1 MGTVTYCLHL
11 GSLTWSERIRQKMGN
26 CPHCSPIPE
35 SSFRRIT
42 VAAIVLAGFIAYA
55 NSFRNDFV
63 WDDVS
68 SVLLHKHVQDPSK
81 FFQLFREDQH
91 AFGRGQGNFYRPLVS
106 VSFMIDF
113 LLSHGQRGQAVTGPG
128 IPNLSPFLFHLTN
141 TAWHVAATI
150 LLFALLTRLKAPA
163 LVRFAVPILY
173 VVHPLHTE
181 AATYISGRA
190 DSMSAAFVYAG
201 LWCSLGQMGTV
212 THCLPDS
219 LRPGHGTQAQKI
231 GNCPHL
237 SQRILAY
244 ILGMLCFVGGL
255 LCKESAAIFPFMLLL
270 FILLKPVEEPDRKKV
285 YLNRLIPFG
294 VSLVILA
301 AYAYLRMNILRFAT
315 ASAMAPTTFGHRLA
329 ETCQAFA
336 LYLKLIFVPTGL
348 HMERT
353 LADATGWT
361 ALAGAILLLLCIGLL
376 VESVAHNRRRM
387 ALGIGWFLLTWL
399 PISGLVPL
407 NAPMAEHWLYVPL
420 AGFLWALAEA
430 AVVLIPRPR
439 ARKVAVGVSWAWF
452 IALIALTVARNPAWR
467 DNETIFRDTLA
478 KNPNSARVHYNLAVT
493 YEDILKNL
501 PGAKRHYEDVIEI
514 YKKQKKAAGREAYYD
529 DELEAY
535 NSLGKIYLQQGDYQ
549 AAAEKYR
556 TVLSVGGSEKNA
568 ALLAS
573 SAFGLGKCFL
583 AMGDLQRAG
592 ELFKKAVAL
601 DPSLKGE
608 VQRLV
613 TALPATS

>member
-1 MGTVTYCLHL
+1 M
-11 GSLTWSERIRQKMGN
+11 QKIGN
-26 CPHCSPIPE
+26 CPYFSPIPE
-35 SSFRRIT
+35 SSFRWIS
-42 VAAIVLAGFIAYA
+42 VASIVLAGFIAYA

-68 SVLLHKHVQDPSK
+68 SVLLHKHVQDPSQ

-128 IPNLSPFLFHLTN
+128 IPNLSPFVFHLTN
-141 TAWHVAATI
+141 TSWHVAATI

-181 AATYISGRA
+181 AVTYISGRA
-190 DSMSAAFVYAG
+190 DSMSAAFIYAG
-201 LWCSLGQMGTV
+201 LWCSLGKVGTV
-212 THCLPDS
+212 THFLPHS
-219 LRPGHGTQAQKI
+219 LRLGQGTQTQKI
-231 GNCPHL
+231 GNCPHF
-237 SQRILAY
+237 SQRMLAY

-255 LCKESAAIFPFMLLL
+255 LCKESATIFPFMLLL
-270 FILLKPVEEPDRKKV
+270 FILLKPVEEPDRKKA

-301 AYAYLRMNILRFAT
+301 AYAYLRITILRFANAAAT
-315 ASAMAPTTFGHRLA
+315 PPSTFGHRLI

-336 LYLKLIFVPTGL
+336 LYLKLIFVPTHL

-361 ALAGAILLLLCIGLL
+361 ALAGAILLLLSMGLL

-399 PISGLVPL
+399 PISGLFPL

-420 AGFLWALAEA
+420 AGLLWALAE
-430 AVVLIPRPR
+430 V
-439 ARKVAVGVSWAWF
+439 KVGTVTHFLPVSLRLGRGTQVQKMGYCPYFYWVWF

-501 PGAKRHYEDVIEI
+501 PGAKRHYGDVIEI

-549 AAAEKYR
+549 AAAEQYR

-592 ELFKKAVAL
+592 ELFKRAVAL

-608 VQRLV
+608 VQRWV